1 MCLEVS
7 LDDGD
12 TIVGDVGRQG
22 EGGGLLS
29 VISEDIH
36 HRGSLCP
43 TSSLGLADNLRVEDA
58 LGVDV
63 QFGVALPFCAHFWC
77 LERYFSDDET
87 CKRNF
92 CNNLPWH
99 NL

>member
-12 TIVGDVGRQG
+12 PVVGDVGRQG

-29 VISEDIH
+29 VISDDIH
-36 HRGSLCP
+36 HSGPLGP

-58 LGVDV
+58 LGVHV
-63 QFGVALPFCAHFWC
+63 QLGVTLPFCAHFGC
-77 LERYFSDDET
+77 L
-87 CKRNF
+87 KRHF
-92 CNNLPWH
+92 TDVT
-99 NL
+99 